1 MCNQPPATLPK
12 AVSSSTLLKIPE
24 YFLSKCHGREPMGIY
39 TTGAGCTRGRSA
51 LSRLFDGGKG
61 LGQHAFGVAS
71 PLVELGLGGILHR
84 WGEFFNIPHFR
95 HARAGTAGLQT
106 VGPAHIR
113 AFVGARHE
121 FEAPAALGHGDQHW
135 HRPRTLAGPVVADVA
150 IAHLATAAALPLA
163 ADVFGAPLP
172 HARESGDEVVDGFWG
187 RIDLDTG
194 FTMHTMDGHESA
206 PS

>member
-1 MCNQPPATLPK
+1 MALAVLTRPMPRAITAWCVQRLYSRVSDRMARSAMTPAEPHVQPATCDPTQGGELFDP
-12 AVSSSTLLKIPE
+12 ASDGGTAHLRVASRALL
-24 YFLSKCHGREPMGIY
+24 FFGH

-51 LSRLFDGGKG
+51 LSRLFHGGKG

-106 VGPAHIR
+106 VGPAHIW

-121 FEAPAALGHGDQHW
+121 FEVPAALGHGDLHW
-135 HRPRTLAGPVVADVA
+135 HRPRTLAGPGVAEIGRASRRGRVRRRRVA
-150 IAHLATAAALPLA
+150 
-163 ADVFGAPLP
+163 G
-172 HARESGDEVVDGFWG
+172 
-187 RIDLDTG
+187 
-194 FTMHTMDGHESA
+194 
-206 PS
+206 